1 MYKFQACAVEGRGAY
16 QPSLISGGCTGREG
30 AVNKKH
36 CVSQHTP
43 TQHSIIRREY
53 ISKERKKNRTKK
65 EKHTLAHDTALSS
78 VYTSPMRSVWHNDV
92 AVRRSMGV
100 ELAPITSDS
109 SALIKN
115 EKEKEKK
122 VT

>member
-16 QPSLISGGCTGREG
+16 QPSLIHGGSTEREG
-30 AVNKKH
+30 AVIKKC

-43 TQHSIIRREY
+43 TPHSTVRRGY
-53 ISKERKKNRTKK
+53 ISKEMKRKRMKK
-65 EKHTLAHDTALSS
+65 EKRTLAPDMPLSS

-92 AVRRSMGV
+92 AVGRWMGV
-100 ELAPITSDS
+100 ELAPITLDS
-109 SALIKN
+109 SELIKN